1 MYILSEP
8 KLTWLWGGVIIKTL
22 YNTLFPTMPC
32 QSRLAFLNIM
42 IGLCRFEAA
51 VAAAEKARDLDP
63 GNAEV
68 GMILNNVRLV
78 AKARA
83 QGNDLFKAAKFSDAS
98 IAYGEGLKYDPTN
111 SVLHCNRAAC
121 WSKLEKWEKA
131 VNDCNEALRIQPNYT
146 KALLRRASSYAKVS
160 NQHEQG
166 CFWFLNVLFH

>member
-1 MYILSEP
+1 
-8 KLTWLWGGVIIKTL
+8 
-22 YNTLFPTMPC
+22 MPC

-98 IAYGEGLKYDPTN
+98 IAHGEGLKYDPSNLVKCCLTTKIHLN
-111 SVLHCNRAAC
+111 TDLSVCRNKSCHRHDII
-121 WSKLEKWEKA
+121 
-131 VNDCNEALRIQPNYT
+131 VDPN
-146 KALLRRASSYAKVS
+146 
-160 NQHEQG
+160 
-166 CFWFLNVLFH
+166 